1 MQDADIYQVCRE
13 TSSWELILSN
23 FNDPAE
29 QEKIKVGM
37 DDYYII
43 YGRIFLL
50 INCQFFLFVI
60 TRLILNECMEVCP
73 PWVRVVM
80 TFLVS

>member
-1 MQDADIYQVCRE
+1 
-13 TSSWELILSN
+13 
-23 FNDPAE
+23 
-29 QEKIKVGM
+29 M

-60 TRLILNECMEVCP
+60 TRFILNECMEVCP

-80 TFLVS
+80 IVDLVTFGLFHTIIHIQIILQPYY

>member
-37 DDYYII
+37 EYCKKVEGYI
-43 YGRIFLL
+43 
-50 INCQFFLFVI
+50 
-60 TRLILNECMEVCP
+60 NEY
-73 PWVRVVM
+73 
-80 TFLVS
+80 FS